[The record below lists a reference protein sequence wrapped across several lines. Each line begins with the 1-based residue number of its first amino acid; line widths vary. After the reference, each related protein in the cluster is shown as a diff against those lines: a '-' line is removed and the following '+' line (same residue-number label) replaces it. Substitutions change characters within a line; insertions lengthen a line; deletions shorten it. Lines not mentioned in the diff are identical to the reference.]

1 MAIAIVASGTFAGA
15 AVYVSVVEHP
25 ARVACGVEVALREF
39 APSYKRAT
47 VMQASLA
54 IVGLIAGLIVSWQ
67 NGDRWAALAS
77 VLLGAIVPYTLIVIL
92 PTNAR
97 LLDPALAFNEPEALR
112 LLKRWSQLH
121 AVRTVASCAAFLILI
136 LRTVG
141 VL

>member
-1 MAIAIVASGTFAGA
+1 MAVAIVASGTFAGA
-15 AVYVSVVEHP
+15 AVYVSAVEHP
-25 ARVACGVEVALREF
+25 ARVASGIEVALRQF

-54 IVGLIAGLIVSWQ
+54 IVGLIAALIVSWQ
-67 NGDRWAALAS
+67 TGDRWAALAA

-97 LLDPALAFNEPEALR
+97 LLDPALAANEPEAL
-112 LLKRWSQLH
+112 LLLGRWSRLH

-136 LRTVG
+136 LRAVG

>member
-1 MAIAIVASGTFAGA
+1 MVVAIVASGAFAGA
-15 AVYVSVVEHP
+15 AVYVSAVEHP
-25 ARVACGVEVALREF
+25 ARVKCGTEVALRQF

-67 NGDRWAALAS
+67 NGDRWVALAA

-97 LLDPALAFNEPEALR
+97 LLDPALAGSEAEAL
-112 LLKRWSQLH
+112 LLLRRWGRLH
-121 AVRTVASCAAFLILI
+121 AVRTVASCAAFLILL
-136 LRTVG
+136 LRAVG